1 MPGITVADGPLESQ
15 AARGPSHDFEAP
27 VKEVEDDPSF
37 AQLFLNV
44 GRRDG
49 LRPGDLHKLLV
60 DVAHIDEGDH
70 GRIRMRE
77 RITFVSVRP
86 ELLDKAVA
94 ALGGQVVAGRT
105 LVAERAKP
113 RTDER

>member
-1 MPGITVADGPLESQ
+1 MPGITIGGEPAEASSMGD
-15 AARGPSHDFEAP
+15 ARE
-27 VKEVEDDPSF
+27 KEIEDDPSF

-49 LRPGDLHKLLV
+49 LRPGDVHDLLV
-60 DVAHIDEGDH
+60 KLAQIDEGAH
-70 GRIRMRE
+70 GRIRMRD

-86 ELLDKAVA
+86 ELLEQAIT

-113 RTDER
+113 RAAG